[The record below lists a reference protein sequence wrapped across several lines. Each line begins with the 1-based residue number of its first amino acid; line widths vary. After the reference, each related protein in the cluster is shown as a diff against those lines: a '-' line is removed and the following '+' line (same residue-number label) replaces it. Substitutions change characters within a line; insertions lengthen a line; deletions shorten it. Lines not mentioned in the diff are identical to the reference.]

1 MKLMRRRGM
10 WLFFHLYET
19 NHHLGKR
26 EFKNQNF
33 KISMT
38 LMRRRGYVVVFPS
51 ILNKSPFGNQGIQS
65 AKGLCFMLFFSI
77 YMKQNTTLENGDQK
91 ARGQFKA
98 KITKISIKLTRQRG
112 LCCCFS
118 IYIKQ
123 ITPFG
128 YFG

>member
-1 MKLMRRRGM
+1 M
-10 WLFFHLYET
+10 WLIFHLYET

-51 ILNKSPFGNQGIQS
+51 ILNKSPFGKRGIQS

-77 YMKQNTTLENGDQK
+77 YMKQNTALENGDQK

-98 KITKISIKLTRQRG
+98 KITKISIKLTSRTVMW
-112 LCCCFS
+112 LFFHL
-118 IYIKQ
+118 Y
-123 ITPFG
+123 
-128 YFG
+128 